1 MENQNKEE
9 MNIDQIFEDAMNDS
23 SLLSTINIDNLLN
36 TLENTKNDYLD
47 NKTMAD
53 ISKEVYEN
61 VSECDIHD
69 DGIESLCKKL
79 IGYRYVDEIYEL
91 HKGKMVR
98 WVRDGTSKLT
108 NGGIVTD
115 IKFLPN
121 GVHVQCMNSM
131 KRFIQYKFDD
141 CKTFQKMNTEEQL
154 ILLAYDHLS

>member
-1 MENQNKEE
+1 MEKQNKEE

-61 VSECDIHD
+61 VAECDIHD
-69 DGIESLCKKL
+69 NVIESLCKKL

-91 HKGKMVR
+91 HKGKMIR
-98 WVRDGTSKLT
+98 WIRDGTSKLT

-121 GVHVQCMNSM
+121 GIHVQCMNSM

-141 CKTFQKMNTEEQL
+141 CKTFQKMNTDEQL

>member
-69 DGIESLCKKL
+69 DVIESLCKKL

-98 WVRDGTSKLT
+98 WIRDGTSKLT